1 MPIIKKI
8 TILNETTLRL
18 DQSANPGDIVDL
30 KQINQVDLTLLQEQ
44 ITSARDQEYQ
54 KRLET
59 LQREWESRQETA
71 ILRVEQAYLG
81 KINALT
87 LQHQANQ
94 HQLETKLSSLETEK
108 QGIKSQLRAQLDL
121 EMEKKQS
128 LYEKEVQRLKG
139 ELLNLQHEIKIMET
153 KQGYEL
159 KGALQ
164 EEEQKWKDQLQ
175 QKQLELEKLTL
186 TRSLLNVKK
195 QGEHLELWCNNQFEQ
210 YAQNGF
216 AQCTWEKDNAVIK
229 TDFED
234 RGTKADYLFR
244 VYASDQHQDSELLSS
259 VVCEMKSEDPSSTY
273 RKKNA
278 DYYKKLDLDRKK
290 KQGEYALLISELE
303 WEQDNDLPIRKVKE
317 YENMY
322 VVRPQYFVAFLSVV
336 TSLAVKY
343 RDLILN
349 RRMEETQFQESQTI
363 LDQFNDMKKNILD
376 INLVKV
382 EKQVTLL
389 RSNTD
394 QLRKIADSNEE
405 AINKIYAEVMENIK
419 RKIEQFNIQKITKK
433 IDRLQ

>member
-1 MPIIKKI
+1 
-8 TILNETTLRL
+8 
-18 DQSANPGDIVDL
+18 
-30 KQINQVDLTLLQEQ
+30 
-44 ITSARDQEYQ
+44 
-54 KRLET
+54 
-59 LQREWESRQETA
+59 
-71 ILRVEQAYLG
+71 
-81 KINALT
+81 
-87 LQHQANQ
+87 
-94 HQLETKLSSLETEK
+94 
-108 QGIKSQLRAQLDL
+108 
-121 EMEKKQS
+121 
-128 LYEKEVQRLKG
+128 
-139 ELLNLQHEIKIMET
+139 
-153 KQGYEL
+153 
-159 KGALQ
+159 
-164 EEEQKWKDQLQ
+164 
-175 QKQLELEKLTL
+175 
-186 TRSLLNVKK
+186 
-195 QGEHLELWCNNQFEQ
+195 
-210 YAQNGF
+210 
-216 AQCTWEKDNAVIK
+216 VIK